1 MSQTSKTTATKR
13 VLNTAV
19 MAAAILLYGSTAK
32 GEPMKTH
39 DTKAVK
45 PHVVAGAGT
54 RFRATVPDTLDLAE
68 QARLAINALTGHLEP
83 DKHYAV
89 YQTFYFDK
97 KPALGG
103 LTWNLPAKDARVLP
117 LLRAMT
123 GSAQNLDR
131 ENGLMD
137 ALLAQLRKDGLAY
150 SPLSTEGAPQGTAYP
165 YPNGLLA
172 LAMLTWHE
180 RDGDPAW
187 IERFKRLTT
196 TLARI
201 AIRVEDRAYWP
212 PESSYRPD
220 GSWAYTTRGTA
231 NIPYQPPEEPYL
243 EQQGTEGCV
252 KYEQAAP
259 LRALV
264 ARYRLDGDVEAL
276 EVARRVVRFMLKP
289 GMWENLGAEGYAGNE
304 HGVFAGH
311 FHGNITALHALLE
324 MAVATDDAWLKQ
336 FVREG
341 YDHARRTG
349 IARMGWFP
357 GWLKLTA
364 HHRDAGLFL
373 ASETC
378 GVADMLV
385 LAVKLTDAGLG
396 DYWDDVDAIA
406 RNHLVVQQ
414 ITDLDQMR
422 ALGGG
427 TPEKDALL
435 ERLRGG
441 FNQQTEGTLD
451 STGPHL
457 WGCCTANGGVG
468 LYYAWHGITRFDA
481 ASRTAT
487 VNLLLN
493 RTAPWLDVDSC
504 LPYEGKVILRN
515 KQAASALVRIPY
527 WVSREKVTCFVDDQ
541 KVRAA
546 WAGNRLRFDGL
557 RAAASGKRPGSV
569 IRIEFPVPTAAEKHT
584 VLGTEYT
591 LTFRGSTLVDITPRD
606 TTPGRYRYYL
616 RDCYKADKAPV
627 KNIERF
633 VSERIIGL
641 Q

>member
-1 MSQTSKTTATKR
+1 
-13 VLNTAV
+13 
-19 MAAAILLYGSTAK
+19 
-32 GEPMKTH
+32 MKTN
-39 DTKAVK
+39 DTKAVET
-45 PHVVAGAGT
+45 HVAASDGT
-54 RFRATVPDTLDLAE
+54 RYRATVPDTLDLAE
-68 QARLAINALTGHLEP
+68 HGRMAINALTGHLEP

-97 KPALGG
+97 EPRLGG

-117 LLRAMT
+117 LLHAMT
-123 GSAQNLDR
+123 GSAHNLDVER
-131 ENGLMD
+131 GLMA
-137 ALLAQLRKDGLAY
+137 ALLAQIGEDGLAY
-150 SPLSTEGAPQGTAYP
+150 SPLSNEGAEAGTAYP
-165 YPNGLLA
+165 YPNGMLA
-172 LAMLTWHE
+172 LAMLNWHE

-187 IERFKRLTT
+187 LERFRRLTT

-231 NIPYQPPEEPYL
+231 KIPYQPPEEPYL

-264 ARYRLDGDVEAL
+264 ARYRLDGDAEAL
-276 EVARRVVRFMLKP
+276 DVARRVVRFMLKP
-289 GMWENLGAEGYAGNE
+289 GMWEDTGAEGYAGHE
-304 HGVFAGH
+304 HGIFAGH
-311 FHGNITALHALLE
+311 FHGNLTALHALLD
-324 MAVATDDAWLKQ
+324 MALATDDAGLKQ

-357 GWLKLTA
+357 GWLRPTA
-364 HHRDAGLFL
+364 HHRDARLFL
-373 ASETC
+373 DSETC

-406 RNHLVVQQ
+406 RNHLVAQQ

-422 ALGGG
+422 DLGGG
-427 TPEKDALL
+427 TPEKDAML
-435 ERLRGG
+435 ERLLGG
-441 FNQQTEGTLD
+441 FNQTMAGTLD

-457 WGCCTANGGVG
+457 WGCCTANGSVG

-493 RTAPWLDVDSC
+493 RAAPWLDVDSH
-504 LPYEGKVILRN
+504 LPCEGKVILRN
-515 KQAASALVRIPY
+515 KRAASVLVRIPY
-527 WVSREKVTCFVDDQ
+527 WVAQEKVTCFVDDQ
-541 KVRAA
+541 EVRPVY
-546 WAGNRLRFDGL
+546 AGNRLRFDGL
-557 RAAASGKRPGSV
+557 RAAGDKGPGSV
-569 IRIEFPVPTAAEKHT
+569 VRIEFPVPTATEKHT
-584 VLGTEYT
+584 VQGKEYT

-606 TTPGRYRYYL
+606 TTPGRYRYYR
-616 RDCYKADKAPV
+616 RDRYKADPSTPLRAPV

-633 VSERIIGL
+633 VAERIIGL